1 MIRWLT
7 IAANFFT
14 KLIRQRDLIFNFA
27 ARDLRSRYVGSAMGF
42 FWAIVHPL
50 ALLVTY
56 SLVFS
61 GILNIRLDKYPQIND
76 NFAIFLFCGLLPF
89 LYFQDTLLR
98 GCESVVQQ
106 SNLLRKTAFPS
117 EILPLTI
124 VLSNL
129 VTHLVGLAILVGF
142 LLYFGTLGWA
152 LLLLPLVLLLTALFC
167 LGLGWIA
174 AALQVFLRDTLQLL
188 SVGLTFWFW
197 LTPIFYR
204 LEDVPGWLRTW
215 LGANP
220 MRFVIEAYRSIL
232 LENRMPPGDHLLLLA
247 VWTAVAFLLGGFIF
261 RNTKRDFVDVL

>member
-1 MIRWLT
+1 MRPLA
-7 IAANFFT
+7 IAANFLD
-14 KLIRQRDLIFNFA
+14 KLLRQRDLVINFA
-27 ARDLRSRYVGSAMGF
+27 VRDLRSRYVGSAMGF
-42 FWAIVHPL
+42 FWAVVHPL

-61 GILNIRLDKYPQIND
+61 GILNIQLDKYPQIND
-76 NFAIFLFCGLLPF
+76 NFAVFLFCGLLPF

-129 VTHLVGLAILVGF
+129 VTHLFGLAILLAF
-142 LLYFGTLGWA
+142 LLYFGTLGWT
-152 LLLLPLVLLLTALFC
+152 LVLLPVVLLLTAMMC

-188 SVGLTFWFW
+188 TVGLTFWFW

-204 LEDVPGWLRTW
+204 IEDVPDRLRPW

-220 MRFVIEAYRSIL
+220 MRFVVDAYRSIL
-232 LENRMPPGDHLLLLA
+232 LENAAPSADTFLA
-247 VWTAVAFLLGGFIF
+247 LTAWSLGAFLLGGFIF
-261 RNTKRDFVDVL
+261 RNTKRDFVDLI